1 MCPFSMVSLLKEP
14 VLEKVNKIDKKLDE
28 LKEFLE
34 DVFLTPEEVAL
45 LKDADRAV
53 RERSLTS

>member
-1 MCPFSMVSLLKEP
+1 VLIFYASLLKEP

-34 DVFLTPEEVAL
+34 DVFLTPEEAAL

-53 RERSLTS
+53 RERSLRS

>member
-1 MCPFSMVSLLKEP
+1 MKEP

-34 DVFLTPEEVAL
+34 DVFLTPEEAAL

-53 RERSLTS
+53 KGKKLDELKPLDEV

>member
-1 MCPFSMVSLLKEP
+1 MVSLLKEP